1 MNFCSK
7 AYHNKCFSKDNRMIL
22 DNICNHNHINMILKY
37 SNLNIYCI
45 LNNHNHINMI
55 LSLKE
60 KHSHSCILHYKEMD
74 NHINKILEYM
84 NDIILANSCIS
95 MYLECMKRYMEVYNM
110 ICMNILGDHIN
121 KEGHICCMSNILTI
135 MDNHR
140 LFNELGSP
148 IVHFY
153 MDSGVILYMVIL
165 VVHLRKIR
173 TLLYLILHLYL
184 HLNAREFYQQLGL
197 LCNHCLIKIK
207 QYHAL

>member
-7 AYHNKCFSKDNRMIL
+7 AYHNKYFSKDNRMIL
-22 DNICNHNHINMILKY
+22 DNIC
-37 SNLNIYCI
+37 
-45 LNNHNHINMI
+45 NHNHINMI

-197 LCNHCLIKIK
+197 LCNHCQIKIK